1 MRSTTATL
9 LCASGLAALA
19 LLAPG
24 GPSGRAVAQ
33 DLGLHGDEGRVD
45 DPRALF
51 REQCASCHVTP
62 DPRVATDLAF
72 IRQLQE
78 TA

>member
-1 MRSTTATL
+1 MRSSVTCVVGVLGVSAML
-9 LCASGLAALA
+9 VAPRGPAA
-19 LLAPG
+19 
-24 GPSGRAVAQ
+24 RAIAQ
-33 DLGLHGDEGRVD
+33 DHHGGGGHAGAAG
-45 DPRALF
+45 ALF

-62 DPRVATDLAF
+62 DPNVATDLAF

>member
-1 MRSTTATL
+1 MRPSLACLVVAAAAAATL
-9 LCASGLAALA
+9 LLPTGP
-19 LLAPG
+19 AP
-24 GPSGRAVAQ
+24 RAIAQ
-33 DLGLHGDEGRVD
+33 DLHGDAEPLA
-45 DPRALF
+45 DPGALF